1 MEFQEFF
8 NLKYMKTLKEISHL
22 LTEGKMFFSFSSLS
36 EWNELRLRVTSQS
49 ARASSGFS
57 RRMG

>member
-8 NLKYMKTLKEISHL
+8 NLKYMKTLKEISQL
-22 LTEGKMFFSFSSLS
+22 LTEGKMFFSFNSLS
-36 EWNELRLRVTSQS
+36 GWNELRLHVTSQS

-57 RRMG
+57 RCMG